1 MPNKG
6 PRAGIEC
13 KLYYQVTP
21 AAVFNA
27 TAPTLVTEVKDLN
40 VTLNKTRIDISSR
53 ASQWKAQISGLKTA
67 EISFGYQYNGD
78 PDDAVFTAMRQA
90 FLNNTIWHWAVL
102 DNTIA
107 TPGPSGTQ
115 GLTMPGEIME
125 FPIDQPLEDG
135 MVVNIVVALSR
146 IKIGSPAALIDPAW
160 LVVAPSA

>member
-21 AAVFNA
+21 AATFSV
-27 TAPTLVTEVKDLN
+27 TTPTLVTEVKDLN
-40 VTLNKTRIDISSR
+40 VVLNKTSIDITSR
-53 ASQWKAQISGLKTA
+53 ASLYKAKISGLIEA
-67 EISFGYQYNGD
+67 AINFSYQYNGD

-90 FLNNTIWHWAVL
+90 FINRTIWHWAVL

-107 TPGPSGTQ
+107 TPGPSGAQ

-125 FPIDQPLEDG
+125 FNMDQPLEDA
-135 MVVNIVVALSR
+135 MKVDVVVGLSR
-146 IKIGSPAALIDPAW
+146 VKVGSPAALVDPAW
-160 LVVAPSA
+160 LIVAPSA